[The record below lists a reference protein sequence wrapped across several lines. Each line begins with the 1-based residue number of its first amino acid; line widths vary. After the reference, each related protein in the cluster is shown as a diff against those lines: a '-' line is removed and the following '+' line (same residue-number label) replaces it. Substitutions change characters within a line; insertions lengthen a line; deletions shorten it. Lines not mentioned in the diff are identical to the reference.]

1 MVTYEVWL
9 SQLCHLTGQ
18 ELADD
23 GDIGL
28 RDAVRQRWLSLQANN
43 TEVSIRNLTI
53 PEEPAP
59 SAATEHVP
67 ESAPGQNPEGQ
78 IQEGQIQEG
87 EIQEVQ
93 IQEGQIQEGQIQEG
107 QIQEGQNPDQNDE
120 ESSSGDIEKPSD
132 SGSEATEETTE
143 EATEEST
150 EVAEETDPEQDELL
164 ERLQQFAK

>member
-1 MVTYEVWL
+1 MKQLYRKILVVTYEVWL

-87 EIQEVQ
+87 
-93 IQEGQIQEGQIQEG
+93 
-107 QIQEGQNPDQNDE
+107 QNPDQNDE

>member
-1 MVTYEVWL
+1 MKQLYRKILVVTYEVWL

-87 EIQEVQ
+87 
-93 IQEGQIQEGQIQEG
+93 
-107 QIQEGQNPDQNDE
+107 QNPDQNDE
-120 ESSSGDIEKPSD
+120 ESSSSDIEKPSD

>member
-87 EIQEVQ
+87 
-93 IQEGQIQEGQIQEG
+93 
-107 QIQEGQNPDQNDE
+107 QNPDQNDE